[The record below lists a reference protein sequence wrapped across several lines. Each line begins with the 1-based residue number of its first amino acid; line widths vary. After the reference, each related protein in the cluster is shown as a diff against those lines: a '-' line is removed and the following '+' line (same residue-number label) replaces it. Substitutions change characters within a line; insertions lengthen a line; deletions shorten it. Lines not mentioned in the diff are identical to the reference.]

1 MSVPRGWTRSCTPQ
15 RSGVP
20 DTLLDPPVA
29 AVAFVRLLRQAG
41 LDVPV
46 DATTRFV
53 EALDVVDVA
62 HPDDV
67 YWSARATLIRRED
80 DVHTF
85 DLVFAGYFGGQ
96 AIELE
101 RPPLPE
107 SVTLAVDDADA
118 GDAGDEAI
126 DDDDSIQVRFSHVE
140 TLRTADFASLDER
153 ELAEAWVLIERI
165 RLTGAPRRSRRRY
178 PASRGRVDLRR
189 SVRAA
194 LRTGGEPIERAT
206 TGPGERFR
214 RVVLLI
220 DVSGSMEPY
229 ARALLRFA
237 HAAVTARSRI
247 DAFALGTRLT
257 RLTRELSRRD
267 PDDALGHAANAIEDF
282 SGGTRLGEGLRAF
295 NDEWGVRGM
304 ARGAVVV
311 ILSDGWDRGD
321 PEFFAEQM
329 QRLGRVAHRVVW
341 VNPLKATPG
350 YAPVARGM
358 AAALPYVDAFV
369 EGHSVDALE
378 RLSAVLAGEP
388 PT

>member
-1 MSVPRGWTRSCTPQ
+1 M
-15 RSGVP
+15 P
-20 DTLLDPPVA
+20 DDAGQAVGADPATA
-29 AVAFVRLLRQAG
+29 AVAFVRLLRQVG
-41 LDVPV
+41 IDVPV
-46 DATTRFV
+46 DATARFV

-62 HPDDV
+62 EPDDV
-67 YWSARATLIRRED
+67 YWSARATLIRREE
-80 DVHTF
+80 DVRPF
-85 DLVFAGYFGGQ
+85 DLVFAGYFGGR
-96 AIELE
+96 AVEID
-101 RPPLPE
+101 PPPQPE
-107 SVTLAVDDADA
+107 SVTV
-118 GDAGDEAI
+118 AI
-126 DDDDSIQVRFSHVE
+126 DDPDAGEADGDEVVDVGDSIQVRFSRVE
-140 TLRTADFASLDER
+140 TLRHADFATLDER
-153 ELAEAWVLIERI
+153 ELAEAWSMIERI
-165 RLTGAPRRSRRRY
+165 RVTGAPRRSRRRIAA
-178 PASRGRVDLRR
+178 PRGRIDLRR

-194 LRTGGEPIERAT
+194 LRTGGEPFERAT
-206 TGPGERFR
+206 TGSGERFR
-214 RVVLLI
+214 RVVLLV

-267 PDDALGHAANAIEDF
+267 PDDALAHAAAAIEDF

-321 PEFFAEQM
+321 PDDFAEQM
-329 QRLGRVAHRVVW
+329 QRLARVAHRVVW

-350 YAPVARGM
+350 YAPLARGM
-358 AAALPYVDAFV
+358 AAALPHVDAFV

-378 RLSAVLAGEP
+378 RLSVVLAGESP
-388 PT
+388 D